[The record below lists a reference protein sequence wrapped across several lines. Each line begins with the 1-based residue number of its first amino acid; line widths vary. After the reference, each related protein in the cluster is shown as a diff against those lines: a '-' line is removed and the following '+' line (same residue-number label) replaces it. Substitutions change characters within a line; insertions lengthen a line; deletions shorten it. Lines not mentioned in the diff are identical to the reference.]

1 MVLVSV
7 TRLHLKSPR
16 YVPAFLWHT
25 AWSTWQIINT
35 PGFLGGKLL
44 RDAYGGSWTLWTLT
58 TWEDKSA
65 MQNYRNSGAHRQT
78 MPYIQKWCDEAVV
91 VHWEQEDNSLPDAVE
106 AHRRMVE
113 NGHFTR
119 LSNPSPALLERH
131 IPEPQSSKSRGLL
144 LRPRRRNMPSLSF

>member
-7 TRLHLKSPR
+7 TRLHLKSPL
-16 YVPAFLWHT
+16 YLPAFLWHT

-35 PGFLGGKLL
+35 PGFLGGKLVG
-44 RDAYGGSWTLWTLT
+44 DAHGGSWTLT

-78 MPYIQKWCDEAVV
+78 MPHIQKWCDEALV
-91 VHWEQEDNSLPDAVE
+91 VHWEQENSSLPNAVE
-106 AHRRMVE
+106 AHRRMLE

-119 LSNPSPALLERH
+119 LSKPSPAQRSRK
-131 IPEPQSSKSRGLL
+131 IPEPQSTKSRGLL
-144 LRPRRRNMPSLSF
+144 LRPRRKNVAGLSV